1 MADPVDLSD
10 LYDAPKG
17 DASKAVDLSDLYA
30 APPPP
35 NSRRL
40 PSGEYQ
46 RKGFGDPVTG
56 TVDDFLH
63 RQSQYGREAGADIA
77 RGVKHVSDLP
87 AYAKTHDP
95 LRTANR
101 AAQDV
106 AQVGQGALSWLSA
119 VPSAAFDSTVGVTGD
134 QLTGGIVP
142 TRVGGTIAS
151 LLTPVGE
158 ARVAS
163 GVSDVV
169 KAARGGE
176 FNPMALLKQ
185 LQSGAATRDKAEKA
199 LAAAETVKRATRP
212 AGPAKPNSI
221 FDPAA
226 RAAAR
231 LLNKN
236 PKEQALEEARRQ
248 REAGYDP
255 TMVSTANRKTLRTA
269 RAAGTRSDEAEQ
281 IGATYEGGKRE
292 QITTQTVDRIKKD
305 APYGTASIADV
316 KKAVT
321 STQDALASAQ
331 FRPAY
336 AQPIDVPDK
345 VMDVVTTPETR
356 SELRSVI
363 NTEVERAAHPEKYP
377 DAPQNVTQLRELA
390 TYADRKA
397 EWDAAKANYDE
408 EKAAYDAKSA
418 ELGANSAKATKDYE
432 RKVKLAQTRY
442 EKAKDK
448 WEADKQ
454 AWETG
459 TKFRPEDFSTP
470 PGQLLLDTLNSKVH
484 LLQGDPISAARVKAN
499 QDKMLE
505 GTGYRG
511 RPPFPEPEPVLDQVP
526 KPPSVDMLKVPEDPG
541 PPPARPVV
549 SSGALD
555 RVRIGLRDK
564 GRSLYDTNRS
574 LGGALGEHANAIDAA
589 LDDVEALK
597 PARATYKQ
605 LETRKRILDM
615 DPKVVFSSPQDMAS
629 AIREITRNQ
638 PLDEQQKADLTH
650 VIMSHIAD
658 LAAGDPGKALTT
670 AKKFGGGAYF
680 KTNMTTLLGKA
691 NAEKLA
697 TAMGAVRKEMQ
708 GLNYIS
714 GGSKTADKQEDL
726 LRGAVDVAH
735 IGHSVARFDP
745 IGAIAGG
752 SRLLT
757 RHFGVM
763 SPEEAQEVMKFLAT
777 DKPPEEVYKAMEA
790 LVKSNVVPPDAP
802 PNIRAILNKAIA
814 ASAAQR
820 LAQPQRLR
828 VPGQ

>member
-10 LYDAPKG
+10 LYDSPKD

-63 RQSQYGREAGADIA
+63 RQSQYGREAGTDIA
-77 RGVKHVSDLP
+77 RAVKHVSDLP

-101 AAQDV
+101 AAEDV
-106 AQVGQGALSWLSA
+106 AQVGQGALSWLGA
-119 VPSAAFDSTVGVTGD
+119 VPSAAFDSTFGVTGD
-134 QLTGGIVP
+134 QLTGGKVP

-151 LLTPVGE
+151 LLTPLGE

-185 LQSGAATRDKAEKA
+185 FQSGAATRDKAEKA
-199 LAAAETVKRATRP
+199 LSAAETVKRATRP
-212 AGPAKPNSI
+212 TGPAKPNSI

-305 APYGTASIADV
+305 APYGPASIADV

-336 AQPIDVPDK
+336 AQPIDIPDK
-345 VMDVVTTPETR
+345 VLSVVTTPETR

-397 EWDAAKANYDE
+397 EWDAAKA
-408 EKAAYDAKSA
+408 KYDADLAAFEA
-418 ELGANSAKATKDYE
+418 ESKKLGVEGPKEQAK
-432 RKVKLAQTRY
+432 Y
-442 EKAKDK
+442 EKA
-448 WEADKQ
+448 
-454 AWETG
+454 
-459 TKFRPEDFSTP
+459 
-470 PGQLLLDTLNSKVH
+470 V
-484 LLQGDPISAARVKAN
+484 AAAKA
-499 QDKMLE
+499 KHE
-505 GTGYRG
+505 KAPT
-511 RPPFPEPEPVLDQVP
+511 
-526 KPPSVDMLKVPEDPG
+526 DPG

-555 RVRIGLRDK
+555 RVRIGLRDSGRALYTTNK
-564 GRSLYDTNRS
+564 G
-574 LGGALGEHANAIDAA
+574 LGGALGAHADAIDAA